1 MIYNIPHLQEVPPL
15 AKAIAAKFAA
25 LPQVVAV
32 ALAGSQTSGVANE
45 ASDYDFYVYI
55 QSDIPLEMRQTIAQ
69 EFAERI
75 EINNQFWET
84 GDEWIDIDSGC
95 GVDVMYRTP
104 QWIEEQIERVLV
116 YHQASVGYST
126 CFWWNVLTSVDL
138 YDPKGWLKEL
148 QQKANQ
154 PYPEK
159 LKRSIIAKNYPIVRR
174 HISAYT
180 HQLESAIKRRDS
192 VSIIHRTA
200 ALFASYFDIIFAV
213 NSVPHPGEKRLV
225 EWVNRLCAKV
235 PDGLEE
241 HIQGMTDSIPLSACN
256 GTIVSCPYLYHL
268 NGLIDGLDQLLL
280 AEGLIRESGELVHF
294 YP

>member
-32 ALAGSQTSGVANE
+32 ALAGSQTSGAANE

-84 GDEWIDIDSGC
+84 GDEWIDIDSGS
-95 GVDVMYRTP
+95 GVDLMYRTS
-104 QWIEEQIERVLV
+104 QWIEEQIDRVLV

-126 CFWWNVLTSVDL
+126 CFWWNILTSVGL

-154 PYPEK
+154 PYPER
-159 LKRSIIAKNYPIVRR
+159 LKRAIIAKNYPIVRR

-180 HQLESAIKRRDS
+180 HQLESAIKRQDS

-225 EWVNRLCAKV
+225 EWVNRLCTKV

-256 GTIVSCPYLYHL
+256 GTIVSCPYLHQL

-280 AEGLIRESGELVHF
+280 AEGLITESGELVHF
-294 YP
+294 HP

>member
-25 LPQVVAV
+25 LPQVVAIT
-32 ALAGSQTSGVANE
+32 LAGSRTSGAANQ

-84 GDEWIDIDSGC
+84 GDEWIDIDSGS

-104 QWIEEQIERVLV
+104 QWIEEQIDRVLV
-116 YHQASVGYST
+116 HHQASIGYST
-126 CFWWNVLTSVDL
+126 CFWWNVLTSFSL
-138 YDPKGWLKEL
+138 YEVEGWFKQL

-154 PYPEK
+154 PYPER
-159 LKRSIIAKNYPIVRR
+159 LKRAIIAKNYPIVR
-174 HISAYT
+174 HNISAYN
-180 HQLESAIKRRDS
+180 HQLKSAINRKDS

-200 ALFASYFDIIFAV
+200 ALFASYFDIIFSL

-225 EWVNRLCAKV
+225 EWVNRLCTKV

-241 HIQGMTDSIPLSACN
+241 HIQGMTDSIPLAACN
-256 GTIVSCPYLYHL
+256 GTIVSCPYLHHL
-268 NGLIDGLDQLLL
+268 NGLIDGLDKLLL

-294 YP
+294 NP